1 MKEWNFEHGLLLHR
15 RKVYIPKDMN
25 LRLEL
30 LKLHHDTLL
39 AGHPGR
45 WKTLELISRN
55 YWWPG
60 MSIDVKKY
68 VMGCD
73 TCQRNKNSKH
83 VPYGLLQPLEVPSSP
98 WERIT
103 IDLITQLPDS
113 TDEHGN
119 ICTAIIVV
127 VDRLTKQAHFYAH
140 NDHCT
145 AIDIADTFLNQVF
158 RHHGLP
164 RQIISDRGPQF
175 ASEVFEEFCRKLGIK
190 PSKSTAYHPETD
202 GQTERVNQILEQYL
216 RIFCSYRQDDWARLL
231 PVAEFAYNNTP
242 SESTKLS
249 PFFIE
254 YGRNPQMAPDVHGQ
268 LQHPSLEE
276 LFLYR
281 EDAQN
286 EAKASLSLAAERMKW
301 YFDEHKQDVKFKVGD
316 KVLIKGADLRVQT
329 KSAKLAAKNYGPY
342 EITKQL
348 GPVTFKLKL
357 PYQLRVHPIF
367 HASKFIPFNS
377 DTIGTRQPKGRIP
390 EMVDG
395 NIEFE
400 VDQVLD
406 ARIHRGRVQYLIK
419 WKNEDDSENSWE
431 PLRHVKHCWKMI
443 RKFHHDHPDAPEPKS
458 IEDSRPLDSEF
469 NRNIWRLGHY
479 EANWSHGARL

>member
-1 MKEWNFEHGLLLHR
+1 MDYCIKSFQTE
-15 RKVYIPKDMN
+15 D
-25 LRLEL
+25 
-30 LKLHHDTLL
+30 
-39 AGHPGR
+39 
-45 WKTLELISRN
+45 
-55 YWWPG
+55 
-60 MSIDVKKY
+60 
-68 VMGCD
+68 
-73 TCQRNKNSKH
+73 
-83 VPYGLLQPLEVPSSP
+83 
-98 WERIT
+98 
-103 IDLITQLPDS
+103 
-113 TDEHGN
+113 
-119 ICTAIIVV
+119 
-127 VDRLTKQAHFYAH
+127 
-140 NDHCT
+140 
-145 AIDIADTFLNQVF
+145 
-158 RHHGLP
+158 
-164 RQIISDRGPQF
+164 
-175 ASEVFEEFCRKLGIK
+175 EVFEEFCWKLGIE

-254 YGRNPQMAPDVHGQ
+254 YGRNPQRAPDVHGQ

-286 EAKASLSLAAERMKW
+286 EAKASLSLAAEQMKW
-301 YFDEHKQDVKFKVGD
+301 YFDEHKQDVKFKAGD

-357 PYQLRVHPIF
+357 PYQLRVHPVF
-367 HASKFIPFNS
+367 HASKFIPFNE
-377 DTIGTRQPKGRIP
+377 DTIGSHQPKGRIP

-395 NIEFE
+395 NVEFE
-400 VDQVLD
+400 VEQILD
-406 ARIHRGRVQYLIK
+406 ARVHRGRVQYLIK

-431 PLRHVKHCWKMI
+431 PLQHVKHCWTMI
-443 RKFHHDHPDAPEPKS
+443 RKFHYDHPDAPEPKA
-458 IEDSRPLDSEF
+458 IDDSRPVDSEF
-469 NRNIWRLGHY
+469 NCNIWRLGHY
-479 EANWSHGARL
+479 ETNWSHGARL